1 MGSLSVIFLVYV
13 LGGVTFIPLVFG
25 LLFLHAY
32 FALPLSENAPESD
45 NDGAD
50 RIERSTADQSALQ
63 SGTDVLAEKFQR
75 THESDVAAGYF
86 TVCREY
92 VPGGVN
98 GKPPERTTPAGEVIT
113 PESPSVYQSMYR
125 SIFERKQS
133 PTIDPG
139 KANGKNNK
147 KGRNVF
153 YIVLRHG
160 HLMLYDNSEQM
171 EVRYVISLSHH
182 DVSIYGGGEF
192 IPEGE
197 LWIKRNAL
205 CLSRKLSPSDVDNP
219 LMATLP
225 FYLFSDNPSEKE
237 DLYFAIL
244 KNLEKLP
251 ESPNSPP
258 TAQHFDIKDIVN
270 LVKRLHSSEENL
282 QTRWFNALVGRLFL
296 ALYKTSELESLI
308 WTKISKKIARVKK
321 PNFITSIVLRK
332 INAGEGAPLITNP
345 RLKDLTV
352 DGNCCV
358 EADVMYTGN
367 FRIEIAAT
375 ARIDLGTRFKAREVD
390 LVLAVV
396 LKKLKGHGLLR
407 FKPPPSNRF
416 WISFETMPE
425 MEMVIEP
432 IVSSR
437 QITYGVILRAIES
450 RIREVVGE
458 TLVQPFWDDVPFLD
472 TSRQRHRGG
481 IWQET
486 SNPTSDHAISVGLEV
501 YQHDTKVLVEEGLNN
516 EAPPTD
522 AASVPPSPG
531 PDGRN
536 RSTLTLGDESPGI
549 DSTHQVDSLS
559 FSSPKPFSKPP
570 ITSETELALPSDS
583 ADVERLN
590 WVAKLEDNDAAST
603 MNDVPTY
610 SHGASVG
617 PLHNRSRQRSIPS
630 QKPRNP
636 VADVHPRA
644 DSSLSK
650 RSTGS
655 TLENSDGDSGCLA
668 AGDIVNRDFVS
679 TTRSGSFTSV
689 PKTSDARQSMTSI
702 GSAAAAAAK
711 KWGWTV
717 LGRSDE
723 LQKTSEKSTLIPD
736 HPIGRGRPL
745 PPPGTPLPPPERS
758 TFRVN
763 PISMPK
769 RKPLAPHLFSEVAER
784 SERNLPELKG
794 PRHKKSSSSTKT
806 ESDRAQEEV
815 LIIRAPSGSEPS
827 SPLPNEVRNFE
838 MAPLN
843 KKRKNTQSVQGKE
856 LATENDMI
864 DSYISKNHHKLNVP
878 DQIIPSEG
886 PAENLVLAPENTHR

>member
-1 MGSLSVIFLVYV
+1 MGSLIVLSLVYV
-13 LGGVTFIPLVFG
+13 LGGVTFIPIIFA
-25 LLFLHAY
+25 LLLLHAY
-32 FALPLSENAPESD
+32 LTLPTAKDALEPGSGDSD
-45 NDGAD
+45 VIQRPTDD
-50 RIERSTADQSALQ
+50 PIALQ

-160 HLMLYDNSEQM
+160 HLMLYDDSEQV

-182 DVSIYGGGEF
+182 DVSIYGIGDP

-197 LWIKRNAL
+197 LWIKRNAIR
-205 CLSRKLSPSDVDNP
+205 LSRKSSQPDINNP
-219 LMATLP
+219 QPATLP

-258 TAQHFDIKDIVN
+258 TAQHFEVKDIVN

-296 ALYKTSELESLI
+296 ALYKTSELESHI
-308 WTKISKKIARVKK
+308 WTKIAKKISRVKK

-358 EADVMYTGN
+358 EADVAYNGN

-396 LKKLKGHGLLR
+396 LKKLKGHVLLR
-407 FKPPPSNRF
+407 FKPPPSNRL
-416 WISFETMPE
+416 WISFDTMPE
-425 MEMVIEP
+425 MEMTIEP

-437 QITYGVILRAIES
+437 HITYGIILRAIES

-458 TLVQPFWDDVPFLD
+458 TLVHPFWDDVPFLD
-472 TSRQRHRGG
+472 TSRQRYRGG
-481 IWQET
+481 IWQEASRPIGDHGIT
-486 SNPTSDHAISVGLEV
+486 GPFDMEPQSTPILADDPLGSDVQTVGVVSLS
-501 YQHDTKVLVEEGLNN
+501 
-516 EAPPTD
+516 P
-522 AASVPPSPG
+522 PPSPG
-531 PDGRN
+531 PSEQSKNMPILDSSSMEIDG
-536 RSTLTLGDESPGI
+536 TQP
-549 DSTHQVDSLS
+549 VDSP
-559 FSSPKPFSKPP
+559 SSARQP
-570 ITSETELALPSDS
+570 LPSESEPLTAYHS
-583 ADVERLN
+583 ASAEHLPLDVDAN
-590 WVAKLEDNDAAST
+590 LETQDATST
-603 MNDVPTY
+603 MVDIPSY
-610 SHGASVG
+610 SNSLATSS
-617 PLHNRSRQRSIPS
+617 LHNRSRQRSVS
-630 QKPRNP
+630 FQRPRE
-636 VADVHPRA
+636 DFTDGRPRT
-644 DSSLSK
+644 DSILSK
-650 RSTGS
+650 ASTNS
-655 TLENSDGDSGCLA
+655 IPENSDED
-668 AGDIVNRDFVS
+668 AGIGAGNMAPPTARP
-679 TTRSGSFTSV
+679 GSFTV
-689 PKTSDARQSMTSI
+689 PKPSETRQTMSSL

-711 KWGWTV
+711 KWGWNV
-717 LGRSDE
+717 LGRNDPS
-723 LQKTSEKSTLIPD
+723 QKPPDRGAVIPD

-758 TFRVN
+758 NFRVN

-769 RKPLAPHLFSEVAER
+769 RKPLAPHLFSETAER
-784 SERNLPELKG
+784 DERNLPELKS
-794 PRHKKSSSSTKT
+794 PRHRKSSSSAKT
-806 ESDRAQEEV
+806 EDSRTQEEL

-827 SPLPNEVRNFE
+827 SPMPDEVKAAENASLKDKGMDKRLVYDGNLPATANTLPTEKSTVNMNGFTE
-838 MAPLN
+838 THPLST
-843 KKRKNTQSVQGKE
+843 R
-856 LATENDMI
+856 
-864 DSYISKNHHKLNVP
+864 
-878 DQIIPSEG
+878 DQPLTGQNS
-886 PAENLVLAPENTHR
+886 AENLMSK

>member
-1 MGSLSVIFLVYV
+1 MGSLFVLFSVYV
-13 LGGVTFIPLVFG
+13 LGGVTFIPVVFG

-32 FALPLSENAPESD
+32 LTLPSVENAPELDKDGSD
-45 NDGAD
+45 GIHRSAD
-50 RIERSTADQSALQ
+50 DQSSVQ

-125 SIFERKQS
+125 SIFERKQA
-133 PTIDPG
+133 PTIDPA
-139 KANGKNNK
+139 KPSGKNIK

-160 HLMLYDNSEQM
+160 HLMLYDDSEQV
-171 EVRYVISLSHH
+171 EVRYVISLSHY
-182 DVSIYGGGEF
+182 DVSIYGGGES

-197 LWIKRNAL
+197 LWIKRNAV
-205 CLSRKLSPSDVDNP
+205 CLSRKSSQSDVNNP
-219 LMATLP
+219 QVAALP
-225 FYLFSDNPSEKE
+225 FYIFSDNPSEKE

-251 ESPNSPP
+251 DSPISPP
-258 TAQHFDIKDIVN
+258 TAQHFDVKDIVN

-296 ALYKTSELESLI
+296 ALYKTSELESHI
-308 WTKISKKIARVKK
+308 WMKIAKKISRVKK

-358 EADVMYTGN
+358 EADVMYDGN

-396 LKKLKGHGLLR
+396 LKKLKGHGLVR
-407 FKPPPSNRF
+407 FKPPPSNRL
-416 WISFETMPE
+416 WVSFETMPE
-425 MEMVIEP
+425 MEMTIEP

-450 RIREVVGE
+450 RIREVIGE

-472 TSRQRHRGG
+472 TSRQPHRGG
-481 IWQET
+481 IWQAT
-486 SNPTSDHAISVGLEV
+486 SRPISDHGVADDFGVEQRPAKEPSDEVLGSEGQTVGVVSLS
-501 YQHDTKVLVEEGLNN
+501 
-516 EAPPTD
+516 P
-522 AASVPPSPG
+522 PPSP
-531 PDGRN
+531 DSN
-536 RSTLTLGDESPGI
+536 EQNKSTLTLDDAPAEVDNIS
-549 DSTHQVDSLS
+549 QVDLHPPPGQG
-559 FSSPKPFSKPP
+559 SSEP
-570 ITSETELALPSDS
+570 ELPLTSDS
-583 ADVERLN
+583 SSAEHMALDT
-590 WVAKLEDNDAAST
+590 KLEDTDATST
-603 MNDVPTY
+603 MVDLPTY
-610 SHGASVG
+610 SNNTYAGS
-617 PLHNRSRQRSIPS
+617 LHHRSRQRSIS
-630 QKPRNP
+630 FQKSHDHFTNCRS
-636 VADVHPRA
+636 RT
-644 DSSLSK
+644 DSILSK
-650 RSTGS
+650 ASTS
-655 TLENSDGDSGCLA
+655 SIPESSDGDS
-668 AGDIVNRDFVS
+668 AGLTARNINHQEGS
-679 TTRSGSFTSV
+679 PTTRLGSSPSS
-689 PKTSDARQSMTSI
+689 PKPLETRQTMSSL

-711 KWGWTV
+711 KWGWNV
-717 LGRSDE
+717 LGRTDQS
-723 LQKTSEKSTLIPD
+723 QKVGGTVIPD

-745 PPPGTPLPPPERS
+745 PPPGTPLPPPEKS

-769 RKPLAPHLFSEVAER
+769 RKPLAPHLFPETAER
-784 SERNLPELKG
+784 SEKNLPERK
-794 PRHKKSSSSTKT
+794 PMRHRKSTSSTKT
-806 ESDRAQEEV
+806 EDSRTQEEL
-815 LIIRAPSGSEPS
+815 LIIRAPCGSEPN
-827 SPLPNEVRNFE
+827 SPLPAEAE
-838 MAPLN
+838 SPEKAPLN
-843 KKRKNTQSVQGKE
+843 GENTDKQSVQNENLPGVSAPPTTKANVLDANGHE
-856 LATENDMI
+856 ESRRTLDATEEVIAAVNP
-864 DSYISKNHHKLNVP
+864 V
-878 DQIIPSEG
+878 
-886 PAENLVLAPENTHR
+886 ENLVS